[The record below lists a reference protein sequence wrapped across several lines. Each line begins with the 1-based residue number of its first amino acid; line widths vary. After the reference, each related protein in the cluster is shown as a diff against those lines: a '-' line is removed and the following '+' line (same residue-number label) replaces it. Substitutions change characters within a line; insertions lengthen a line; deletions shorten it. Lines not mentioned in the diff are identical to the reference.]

1 MTLRYC
7 DAQKMA
13 ALDGGS
19 AFHMHPS
26 ESRLLI
32 ILLMFEV
39 DDLSVT
45 QVMEDI
51 ALMHAETID
60 TVH

>member
-13 ALDGGS
+13 TSDGGA
-19 AFHMHPS
+19 AFHMHLS
-26 ESRLLI
+26 ESLLLI
-32 ILLMFEV
+32 ILLMFGV
-39 DDLSVT
+39 DDLSVAR
-45 QVMEDI
+45 VMEDI

-60 TVH
+60 AVH